1 MYKVNDIVVYK
12 KYICRIKEI
21 KENHLSGKNYYVM
34 VPIDDDS
41 LKIDV
46 PTEDKLGLI
55 RNVISKEDANNLID
69 RIAKIDVIQAD
80 EKSIESEY
88 KKLFSEDSLENLIKI
103 IKTTYLRNNE
113 RLLNKKKISEKDE
126 NYFQKAEKQLY
137 NELSISLG
145 MDFEQTRK
153 YIIEYVQKQIP

>member
-153 YIIEYVQKQIP
+153 YIIEYVQKQIS

>member
-12 KYICRIKEI
+12 KYICKIKEI
-21 KENHLSGKNYYVM
+21 KENHILGKNYYVM

-55 RNVISKEDANNLID
+55 RNVISKEEANNLID
-69 RIAKIDVIQAD
+69 KIALIDVIESD
-80 EKSIESEY
+80 EKNIENEY
-88 KKLFSEDSLENLIKI
+88 KKLFKEDSLENLIKI
-103 IKTTYLRNNE
+103 IKTSYLRNNE
-113 RLLNKKKISEKDE
+113 RLLNKKKISEKDD

-145 MDFEQTRK
+145 MDYDETRK
-153 YIIEYVQKQIP
+153 YVIEYVQKQVS